1 MYSES
6 SYRPAAH
13 IKQSK
18 DTVAS
23 QTRERHPKRTATPPK
38 NARMLSRFFRLD
50 ANYREECDILLLSA
64 LLECRILASNWHF
77 ARTLDDFETIWAV
90 RRDEVVAFFLIS
102 GIYSDNPGTH
112 DPQSLEST
120 ASNPQV
126 RSRANNVARWCCT
139 NSRPALEPAPDP
151 HSSPRQTRTRARARR
166 AIIRIQVVHSS
177 A

>member
-1 MYSES
+1 MVE
-6 SYRPAAH
+6 
-13 IKQSK
+13 
-18 DTVAS
+18 S

-50 ANYREECDILLLSA
+50 ANCYEECDILLLSA

-139 NSRPALEPAPDP
+139 NSRPALEPAPDT
-151 HSSPRQTRTRARARR
+151 HSRPCQTCNYSY
-166 AIIRIQVVHSS
+166 SS
-177 A
+177 GAFLGITGKISLCVYPT